1 MTSAAPPAPGNL
13 PAEPNSFIGR
23 ERDLS
28 ELALLLGD
36 VRALTLCGPGG
47 IGKTRLAVRLAC
59 DLIPEFPD
67 GAWLVELADTA
78 SADLLP
84 RRVAAT
90 FGILEEQDRPLIA
103 TLAEALRAR
112 RLLLVLDTCEH
123 IVDGCAE
130 LVQQLLA
137 SCPSLRVI
145 ATSREPLRVRGE
157 TVWRV
162 PPLSVPTGLDPL
174 SLADLARHEA
184 LQLFA
189 ERASAARS
197 GFALGSENAEA
208 VARLCLTLDGMPLA
222 IELAAARVR
231 ALSVEQIA
239 SRLDDRFRLL
249 ASGDRTAPARQQ
261 TLRAAV
267 DWSYELLSEPEQILL
282 RRLSVF
288 AGWNLDMAEQV
299 CADEQIPA
307 GTVLDLMAALID
319 KSLVT
324 FDHEL
329 RGESRYRLLDTI
341 KEYAA
346 SRLAASGEED
356 ALRLRHRDYLLHYGE
371 WVVSRAFVRG
381 APSWPERVAM
391 YRAITVDLANYRLA
405 LATSLRR
412 GDIAEGL
419 RMCGAMRN
427 PWVTHGDVTEGAGWF
442 DQFLVNA
449 DRVPPGVRGPALVFR
464 GDLAFEQQDYP
475 TVDRCAREGLQ
486 LCRAAGDPHEAAA
499 LRLLAVASLRAGN
512 LGEAVARIDEAI
524 DTAHKLGND
533 WEEGLALSIKA
544 AGMARLAML
553 REAQRTYEAAL
564 DVLRDNNGWG
574 VAQVRVGLGG
584 VARARGD
591 YQAAISH
598 YQGALSLYQE
608 IDARPEIARCLAGI
622 ASVALVQGDLGLC
635 RASLTE
641 SLALSLATGQ
651 RLPVARGLE
660 AFAALE
666 ARAGDAE
673 RAARLAG
680 AALELRAAAGH
691 PPSAGAGA
699 RLEDLLGPARRSLGE
714 LRATSLLE
722 EGRAMG
728 ADEAVQYAI
737 GTPPAGAPANGAAAA
752 NGWLP
757 SRPQAGG
764 GNGQPAGAPPA
775 GGSGGVAG
783 PAAGPAAGTAA
794 VPSTLT
800 PREREIAALI
810 ARGLS
815 NRAIADE
822 LVISQATVAR
832 HVANMLTKLG
842 FSSRA
847 QVAAWVA
854 RQPGPDA

>member
-28 ELALLLGD
+28 ELALLLSD

-47 IGKTRLAVRLAC
+47 IGKTRLALRLAC
-59 DLIPEFPD
+59 DLVPEFPD

-78 SADLLP
+78 DADLIP

-90 FGILEEQDRPLIA
+90 FGIREEQDRPLMA

-112 RLLLVLDTCEH
+112 RLLVILDTCEH
-123 IVDGCAE
+123 VVDGCAE

-162 PPLSVPTGLDPL
+162 PPLSVPAGLDQGSL
-174 SLADLARHEA
+174 SDLGRHEA

-197 GFALGSENAEA
+197 GFALGIDNAAA

-249 ASGDRTAPARQQ
+249 ASGDRTAPPRQQ

-267 DWSYELLSEPEQILL
+267 DWSYELLSGPEQILL

-341 KEYAA
+341 KEYAS

-356 ALRLRHRDYLLHYGE
+356 ALRLRHRDYLLGYGE
-371 WVVSRAFVRG
+371 YVVSRAFVRG
-381 APSWPERVAM
+381 QPSWPERVAL
-391 YRAITVDLANYRLA
+391 YRAITVDMPNYRLA
-405 LATSLRR
+405 LGTSLRR

-419 RMCGAMRN
+419 RICGAMRN
-427 PWVTHGDVTEGAGWF
+427 PWVTHGDVTEGAEWF
-442 DQFLVNA
+442 DRFLVSA
-449 DRVPPGVRGPALVFR
+449 AGVPAGVRGPALVFR

-475 TVDRCAREGLQ
+475 TVERCAREGLE
-486 LCRAAGDPHEAAA
+486 LCREAGDPHEAAA
-499 LRLLAVASLRAGN
+499 LRLLAVASLRAGHPA
-512 LGEAVARIDEAI
+512 EAVSRIDEAAA
-524 DTAHKLGND
+524 TAHKLGND

-544 AGMARLAML
+544 AGMARLASL
-553 REAQRTYEAAL
+553 REAQRLYEAAL

-622 ASVALVQGDLGLC
+622 ASVALIQGDLALC
-635 RASLTE
+635 RTSLTE
-641 SLALSLATGQ
+641 SLSLSLATGQ

-666 ARAGDAE
+666 ARAGEAV

-714 LRATSLLE
+714 LRAATLLE

-728 ADEAVQYAI
+728 ADEAVRYAI
-737 GTPPAGAPANGAAAA
+737 GAPGSGPDAAGGAAA
-752 NGWLP
+752 GWLP
-757 SRPQAGG
+757 RPR
-764 GNGQPAGAPPA
+764 PA
-775 GGSGGVAG
+775 GGDGPPG
-783 PAAGPAAGTAA
+783 PAAEGSGPGAATPPGGAA
-794 VPSTLT
+794 MPSTLT

-847 QVAAWVA
+847 QIAAWVA
-854 RQPGPDA
+854 RQPRPEA

>member
-1 MTSAAPPAPGNL
+1 MP
-13 PAEPNSFIGR
+13 
-23 ERDLS
+23 
-28 ELALLLGD
+28 
-36 VRALTLCGPGG
+36 
-47 IGKTRLAVRLAC
+47 
-59 DLIPEFPD
+59 
-67 GAWLVELADTA
+67 TA
-78 SADLLP
+78 
-84 RRVAAT
+84 
-90 FGILEEQDRPLIA
+90 
-103 TLAEALRAR
+103 
-112 RLLLVLDTCEH
+112 
-123 IVDGCAE
+123 
-130 LVQQLLA
+130 
-137 SCPSLRVI
+137 
-145 ATSREPLRVRGE
+145 
-157 TVWRV
+157 
-162 PPLSVPTGLDPL
+162 GLDPL

-197 GFALGSENAEA
+197 GFALGSENAQA

-231 ALSVEQIA
+231 ALSVEQIYA
-239 SRLDDRFRLL
+239 ENAGSAMTYFRLL

-288 AGWNLDMAEQV
+288 AGWNLDMAEEV

-346 SRLAASGEED
+346 SRLAASGEADE
-356 ALRLRHRDYLLHYGE
+356 LRLRHRDYLLRYGE
-371 WVVSRAFVRG
+371 WVVSQAFVRG

-391 YRAITVDLANYRLA
+391 YRAIAADLPNYRLA

-427 PWVTHGDVTEGAGWF
+427 PWVTHGDVTEGAEWF
-442 DQFLVNA
+442 DRFLVSA
-449 DRVPPGVRGPALVFR
+449 AGLPPEVRGPALVFR

-475 TVDRCAREGLQ
+475 TVDRCAREGLE

-499 LRLLAVASLRAGN
+499 LRLLAVATLRAGN
-512 LGEAVARIDEAI
+512 LAEAVARVDEAAA
-524 DTAHKLGND
+524 TAHKIGNV

-544 AGMARLAML
+544 AGLARLAML

-622 ASVALVQGDLGLC
+622 ASVALIQGDLGLC

-680 AALELRAAAGH
+680 AALELRSAAGH

-699 RLEDLLGPARRSLGE
+699 RLEDLLDPARRSLGE
-714 LRATSLLE
+714 LRATTLLD
-722 EGRAMG
+722 EGRAMS
-728 ADEAVQYAI
+728 ADEAVAYAM
-737 GTPPAGAPANGAAAA
+737 GSPAAGLSAASGAAAA
-752 NGWLP
+752 PGWP
-757 SRPQAGG
+757 RPRAGG
-764 GNGQPAGAPPA
+764 GNGQAGGAPAA
-775 GGSGGVAG
+775 GGSASGVAG
-783 PAAGPAAGTAA
+783 PAAGAAAGTAT

-847 QVAAWVA
+847 QVAAWMA
-854 RQPGPDA
+854 RQPGPEA

>member
-28 ELALLLGD
+28 ELALLLSD

-59 DLIPEFPD
+59 DLVPEFPD

-78 SADLLP
+78 DADLLP

-90 FGILEEQDRPLIA
+90 FGIREEQDRPLIA

-197 GFALGSENAEA
+197 GFVLGSENAEA

-307 GTVLDLMAALID
+307 ATVLDLMAALID

-346 SRLAASGEED
+346 SRLAVSGEQDEV
-356 ALRLRHRDYLLHYGE
+356 RLRHRDYLLWHAE
-371 WVVSRAFVRG
+371 QVVSQAFVRG
-381 APSWPERVAM
+381 APSWPQRVAM

-405 LATSLRR
+405 LATSLRH
-412 GDIAEGL
+412 GDTAEGL

-427 PWVTHGDVTEGAGWF
+427 PWVTHGDVTEGAEWF
-442 DQFLVNA
+442 DQFLVDA
-449 DRVPPGVRGPALVFR
+449 DHVPPEVRGPALVFR

-475 TVDRCAREGLQ
+475 TVDRCAREGLE
-486 LCRAAGDPHEAAA
+486 LCRAAGNPHEAGA
-499 LRLLAVASLRAGN
+499 LRLLAVAALRSGN
-512 LGEAVARIDEAI
+512 LAEAVAAIDEAVA
-524 DTAHKLGND
+524 TAHKLGND

-564 DVLRDNNGWG
+564 EVLRDNNGWG

-622 ASVALVQGDLGLC
+622 ASVALIQGDLGLC

-680 AALELRAAAGH
+680 AALELRSAAGH

-728 ADEAVQYAI
+728 ADEAVRYAI
-737 GTPPAGAPANGAAAA
+737 GTPPAGASADGAA
-752 NGWLP
+752 GWLP
-757 SRPQAGG
+757 SRPRPGG
-764 GNGQPAGAPPA
+764 GNGQPAGASA
-775 GGSGGVAG
+775 SGGSSNGVAG
-783 PAAGPAAGTAA
+783 SAAGPAPGTAG

-832 HVANMLTKLG
+832 HVANMLIKLG

-854 RQPGPDA
+854 RQPGHDA

>member
-28 ELALLLGD
+28 ELALLLSD

-59 DLIPEFPD
+59 DLVPEFPD

-78 SADLLP
+78 DADLLP

-123 IVDGCAE
+123 IVDACAE
-130 LVQQLLA
+130 LVQHLLA

-288 AGWNLDMAEQV
+288 AGWNLDMAEEV
-299 CADEQIPA
+299 CADERIPA

-346 SRLAASGEED
+346 SRLAASGEADE
-356 ALRLRHRDYLLHYGE
+356 LRLRHRDYLLRYGE
-371 WVVSRAFVRG
+371 WVVSQAFVRG

-391 YRAITVDLANYRLA
+391 YRAIAGDLANYRLA

-427 PWVTHGDVTEGAGWF
+427 PWVTHGDVTEGAEWF
-442 DQFLVNA
+442 DRFLVSA
-449 DRVPPGVRGPALVFR
+449 AGLPPEVRGPALVFR

-475 TVDRCAREGLQ
+475 TVDRCAREGLE

-499 LRLLAVASLRAGN
+499 LRLLAVATLRAGN
-512 LGEAVARIDEAI
+512 LAEAVARVDEAAA
-524 DTAHKLGND
+524 TAHKIGNV

-544 AGMARLAML
+544 AGLARLAML

-622 ASVALVQGDLGLC
+622 ASVALIQGDLGLC

-680 AALELRAAAGH
+680 AALELRSAAGH

-699 RLEDLLGPARRSLGE
+699 RLEDLLDPARRSLGE
-714 LRATSLLE
+714 LRATALLD
-722 EGRAMG
+722 EGRAMS
-728 ADEAVQYAI
+728 ADEAVAYAM
-737 GTPPAGAPANGAAAA
+737 GSPAAGRSAANGAAAA
-752 NGWLP
+752 PGWP
-757 SRPQAGG
+757 RPRAGG
-764 GNGQPAGAPPA
+764 GNGQAGGAPAA
-775 GGSGGVAG
+775 GGSASGVAG
-783 PAAGPAAGTAA
+783 PAAGAAAGTAA
-794 VPSTLT
+794 IPSTLT

-815 NRAIADE
+815 NRAIAEE

-847 QVAAWVA
+847 QVAAWMA
-854 RQPGPDA
+854 RQPGPEA